1 MIYWLR
7 NIFAYLVCAIA
18 SAALARWIQSTV
30 ANEVLLPN
38 LTTIVLAL
46 LAINVQTTAVIA
58 VKLRELADKHG
69 VSFAQSIK
77 EFRLAFYEQGALV
90 IISLALS
97 AISKAKVEVLSQPV
111 LECAS
116 FFIFFASLHI
126 FVDTTIGLLV
136 CLFPDIDD

>member
-1 MIYWLR
+1 MIFWLR
-7 NIFAYLVCAIA
+7 NIIAYLVCAIA
-18 SAALARWIQSTV
+18 SVALARWIQSSV
-30 ANEVLLPN
+30 ANDVLLPN

-69 VSFAQSIK
+69 ASFGQSIK

-90 IISLALS
+90 IFSLGLS
-97 AISKAKVEVLSQPV
+97 AISKAKIEVLSPPL